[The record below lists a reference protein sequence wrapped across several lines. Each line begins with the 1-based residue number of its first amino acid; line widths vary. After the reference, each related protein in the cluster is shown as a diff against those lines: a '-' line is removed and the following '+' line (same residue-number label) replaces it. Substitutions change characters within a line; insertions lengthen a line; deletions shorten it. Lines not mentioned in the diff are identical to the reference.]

1 MLRTLDTTQS
11 FNNQQVVIR
20 CDLNVPIQN
29 GEIQDAGRIIAAF
42 ATIDEVIAKNG
53 RPVICSHLGRP
64 EGEEEKYSLKPVFQY
79 LQKRYPELEFK
90 TVGNTTGD
98 ESAVVLEN
106 LRFDP
111 RETSKQESD
120 REELA
125 QLILGHA
132 KHVVIDGF
140 GVVHRKQASVY
151 ELAKIAPSF
160 AGRTVEKE
168 LTVLQKLTESPN
180 RPYALVLGG
189 SKVSDKLGVIDSLLP
204 KVDKLLIGGGMM
216 FTFLKALG
224 HDVGSSLLES
234 DQLDTAREYIARAE
248 QMGVELV
255 LPVDVVVA
263 SGFAADAEFEN
274 VRIENFNSTVF
285 GEKGMGLDIGA
296 ETADIFAKAISE
308 SATVFW
314 NGPMGV
320 FEFDS
325 FAHGTKTVAEALT
338 KMNGFSVVGGGD
350 SAAAVRHF
358 GFADEKFGHISTGG
372 GASLEYLE
380 GKSLPGLEAL
390 ID

>member
-29 GEIQDAGRIIAAF
+29 GEIQDAGRILAAF

-90 TVGNTTGD
+90 TVGNTTGH

-274 VRIENFNSTVF
+274 VRIENFNSTAF

-296 ETADIFAKAISE
+296 ETSDIFAKAISE

-380 GKSLPGLEAL
+380 GKSIPGLEAL

>member
-1 MLRTLDTTQS
+1 MLRTLDTTES

-120 REELA
+120 RDELA

-224 HDVGSSLLES
+224 HDVGSSLLET

-274 VRIENFNSTVF
+274 VRIENFNSTAF

-338 KMNGFSVVGGGD
+338 KMNGFGVVGGGD